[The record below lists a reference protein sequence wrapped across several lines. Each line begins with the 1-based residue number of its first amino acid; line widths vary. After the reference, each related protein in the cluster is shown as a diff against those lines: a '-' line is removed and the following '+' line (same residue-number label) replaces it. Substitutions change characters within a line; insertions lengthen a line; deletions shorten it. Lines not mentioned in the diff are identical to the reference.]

1 MKYLDGLSPEPH
13 EEKRMYEKE
22 EKLIE
27 EAERL
32 AAEATTSL
40 PRTGRD
46 PGVASSVSAIQ
57 QAITKWESAESMIS
71 SVYETLRSQVPE
83 GRADVNQRRQELL
96 PRAWT
101 ALLLVEREK
110 NFLIN
115 GLYHLQGE
123 ASRPNMH
130 C

>member
-1 MKYLDGLSPEPH
+1 
-13 EEKRMYEKE
+13 MYEKE

-27 EAERL
+27 EVERL

-40 PRTGRD
+40 PRAGMD
-46 PGVASSVSAIQ
+46 AGVASTVLAIQ
-57 QAITKWESAESMIS
+57 QDIAKWESAESMIT
-71 SVYETLRSQVPE
+71 SVYETLRSRVPADQ
-83 GRADVNQRRQELL
+83 ADVNQRRQELL

-123 ASRPNMH
+123 ASRPNVH

>member
-1 MKYLDGLSPEPH
+1 
-13 EEKRMYEKE
+13 MYEKE

-32 AAEATTSL
+32 GAETTTDL
-40 PRTGRD
+40 LRTGRG
-46 PGVASSVSAIQ
+46 PGDASAVSAIQ
-57 QAITKWESAESMIS
+57 QAITRWESVESTLS

-83 GRADVNQRRQELL
+83 VRADVNRKRQELL
-96 PRAWT
+96 PRAWA

-123 ASRPNMH
+123 ASRPNMR